1 MLKAKSVI
9 LVATLLALAPSSW
22 AQQQQQPLLD
32 GRIAVINTAIF
43 PEKIGELKQKYDQV
57 ANQFK
62 DRYQRLQ
69 DLDQQVKD
77 LEKEISLK
85 GPTLSPDKLQEMR
98 DRYETLKRQGSRE
111 LEDYQ
116 ADYQKALDA
125 AINPLREKLSQFM
138 QRYATQRGIVL
149 ILDLP
154 GAFQTGTLAYWNSA
168 VDITEDFIS
177 EYNKANPVPAAP
189 AQPAATPAP
198 KPAKP

>member
-1 MLKAKSVI
+1 MLKARLII
-9 LVATLLALAPSSW
+9 LVAISWAAAPFAW
-22 AQQQQQPLLD
+22 AQQPLVD

-69 DLDQQVKD
+69 ELDRQVKD
-77 LEKEISLK
+77 LEKEINLK

-116 ADYQKALDA
+116 ADYQKALDV

-168 VDITEDFIS
+168 VDITEDFIN
-177 EYNKANPVPAAP
+177 EYNKSNPVPAAP
-189 AQPAATPAP
+189 AQPAAAPAP